1 MAARLAAA
9 RTQGSVLLGVRP
21 WQVRFGAPR
30 APSIALDA
38 RVLAIEPAGLFA
50 DVIAVRADGRTLR
63 ARVSAVAAQELPI
76 GEPARFH
83 VHEEDVHLF
92 ASPWPGRRID

>member
-1 MAARLAAA
+1 M
-9 RTQGSVLLGVRP
+9 QGSVLLGVRP